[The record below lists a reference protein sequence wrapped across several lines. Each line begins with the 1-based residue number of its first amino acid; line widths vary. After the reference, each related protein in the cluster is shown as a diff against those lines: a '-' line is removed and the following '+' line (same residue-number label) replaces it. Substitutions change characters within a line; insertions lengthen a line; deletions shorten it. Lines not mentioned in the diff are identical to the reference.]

1 MKFLSTY
8 AAACCFPLMLIL
20 FSSCGG
26 DTPLEHG
33 IEYTLSVPA
42 GTDDLVTARAAAV
55 LNARL
60 EAFGLDQS
68 DFDVVNQ
75 AGSIKVRVAE
85 GTIKDE
91 SKFRKVILRSANL
104 SFRAM
109 YDLAEI
115 SSAMDQARL
124 AYNRVSGLD
133 SMQIVTE
140 PGFWKYLTP
149 AYNFSES
156 GPVGSMPIIFYC
168 QAKDTAAVNRIL
180 AMDSVH
186 ACFPSDMVF
195 MWGNGTVDAN
205 GENRLSLL
213 ACKVGS
219 NYELSGEHVTNA
231 QLVDSP
237 DGGSPQVSITFDIT
251 GAEKWAKMTKANIG
265 RCIAIEVDGF
275 VYSYPNVQGEITG
288 GLAQISGPEA
298 EDMENLAHLLNSG
311 KMPVRLSLVS
321 KGTF

>member
-33 IEYTLSVPA
+33 IEYTLSVPE
-42 GTDDLVTARAAAV
+42 GTDDLTTARAAAI

-60 EAFGLDQS
+60 EAFGFDES
-68 DFDVVNQ
+68 DFDVITQ

-85 GTIKDE
+85 GIIKDE
-91 SKFRKVILRSANL
+91 SNFKRVMLRSANL
-104 SFRAM
+104 TFRAM
-109 YDLAEI
+109 YDVTEI
-115 SSAMDQARL
+115 SAAMDQARL
-124 AYNRVSGLD
+124 TYNRVSGLD
-133 SMQIVTE
+133 SMQIITE

-149 AYNFSES
+149 AYSFSEP
-156 GPVGSMPIIFYC
+156 GPAGSMPIIFHC
-168 QAKDTAAVNRIL
+168 QARDTAEVNRIL
-180 AMDSVH
+180 TMDSVH
-186 ACFPSDMVF
+186 ACFPTDMVF
-195 MWGNGTVDAN
+195 MWGNGVGAN
-205 GENRLSLL
+205 GENLLSLL

-219 NYELSGEHVTNA
+219 NYELSGEHVTEA
-231 QLVDSP
+231 QLADNP
-237 DGGSPQVSITFDIT
+237 NGGSPQVSITFDVT
-251 GAEKWAKMTKANIG
+251 GAEKWAKMTKANTG
-265 RCIAIEVDGF
+265 RCIAIEVDQF

-298 EDMENLAHLLNSG
+298 GDMETLAHLLNSG

-321 KGTF
+321 AGTF